1 MQEKVIYMIIM
12 KVTPVGNV
20 LINKRQFKSANM
32 ELFYNKVIYDGEKI
46 LVYDVKDRKFK
57 TIKAEEIDMRI
68 HRMIIN
74 NKKFFICSM
83 TQCH

>member
-1 MQEKVIYMIIM
+1 MIIM

-20 LINKRQFKSANM
+20 LINKRQFKSANL

-46 LVYDVKDRKFK
+46 FVYDVKDRKFK
-57 TIKAEEIDMRI
+57 YIIADEIDSRI